1 MAEDNAPHGDAQAAG
16 RKPGENSPENE
27 REKPSAQD
35 SGKGDRKTGREQERF
50 GGSDTSA
57 PSEQEPRKQSWAGR
71 VASAA
76 IVVLALVAIVVV
88 ALETDRYP
96 RTDDAEVFANYIGLA
111 PVVNGPIMDVYVRDN
126 QQVHAGD
133 LLFRIDERPYRYTL
147 ERAKSDRVALE
158 GQIADESR
166 RIRSLESAA
175 LAAQAGTRTAQAN
188 VGRATSGVD
197 QATADLGN
205 AQASLA
211 RAKAVYAYSVNN
223 LHRVEPLLAKQFVT
237 VDQVDQ
243 LRTGTA
249 ANELAV
255 RQAEAQVKVAQ
266 AELESSYAALTASQS
281 SVFQSQA
288 QRQQSQNAITTLD
301 PLTAQRGARESAIET
316 AQYDLNHCEVRA
328 PFDARV
334 TNLTLSQGAYARA
347 GTQVFTLIDTRVW
360 WVVANFRET
369 QLRHILPGMHADV
382 YLLGDP
388 HRLYRGVVD
397 SASFGVTPD
406 ASTVG
411 SLAQGLPDAQRTLSW
426 VHLAS
431 RYPVRIRI
439 LDPEPN
445 ALRISQS
452 ATVAVRG
459 WNGW

>member
-1 MAEDNAPHGDAQAAG
+1 MAEDNAPHGNLQMPDQEANDA
-16 RKPGENSPENE
+16 RDKDENPRNSENE
-27 REKPSAQD
+27 KSE
-35 SGKGDRKTGREQERF
+35 GKEDGAGT
-50 GGSDTSA
+50 
-57 PSEQEPRKQSWAGR
+57 PPPEPEPLKQNWTGR

-76 IVVLALVAIVVV
+76 IVLLAIMVIAIVI
-88 ALETDRYP
+88 AITNRYP

-111 PVVNGPIMDVYVRDN
+111 PVVNGPISDVYVRDN
-126 QQVHAGD
+126 QQVHEGD
-133 LLFRIDERPYRYTL
+133 VLFRVDERPYRYAL
-147 ERAKSDRVALE
+147 ERAFSDRVALE
-158 GQIADESR
+158 GQIVDESR
-166 RIRSLESAA
+166 RIRALESATQG
-175 LAAQAGTRTAQAN
+175 AQAATRTAVAN
-188 VGRATSGVD
+188 VGRSTSAVD
-197 QATADLGN
+197 QATADVGN

-211 RAKAVYAYSVNN
+211 RAKTVYAYSLNN

-266 AELESSYAALTASQS
+266 AALASSYAALTASNS

-288 QRQQSQNAITTLD
+288 QQRQSQNSITTLE
-301 PLTAQRGARESAIET
+301 PFTGQRGARESAIET
-316 AQYDLNHCEVRA
+316 AQYNLNHCDVKA

-360 WVVANFRET
+360 WVIANFRET
-369 QLRHILPGMHADV
+369 QLRHILPGMHVDV

-388 HRLYRGVVD
+388 DRLYRGVVD

-406 ASTVG
+406 ASTLG
-411 SLAQGLPDAQRTLSW
+411 TLAPGLPDAQRTLSW

-439 LDPEPN
+439 LDPQPN
-445 ALRISQS
+445 AFRIAQS
-452 ATVAVRG
+452 ATVVVRG
-459 WNGW
+459 WKGW